1 MILNKINID
10 ELKLAESDITRS
22 VYAMLPQELKDVVK
36 DHAPAV
42 YNPPVKTQVSVNVAE
57 ILAVS
62 EIDNDTVFCK
72 KYGVESY
79 FRVWFKNGLSWY
91 VDGSLEPCHYEELL
105 MRLNH

>member
-1 MILNKINID
+1 MILTKINID
-10 ELKLAESDITRS
+10 ELKLAETDITRS
-22 VYAMLPQELKDVVK
+22 VFAMLPPELKDVVK

-42 YNPPVKTQVSVNVAE
+42 YQPPTKICVSVDVSH
-57 ILAVS
+57 ILGVS
-62 EIDNDTVFCK
+62 EIEKDQIFCR

-105 MRLNH
+105 LRLNK

>member
-22 VYAMLPQELKDVVK
+22 VFTMLPQELKDVVK

-62 EIDNDTVFCK
+62 DIEKDPIFCR

-79 FRVWFKNGLSWY
+79 FRVWFKNGLSWH

-105 MRLNH
+105 LRLNK

>member
-10 ELKLAESDITRS
+10 ELKLAESDITKS
-22 VYAMLPQELKDVVK
+22 VYAMLPPELKDVVK

-42 YNPPVKTQVSVNVAE
+42 YNPPIKTQVSINVTE

-79 FRVWFKNGLSWY
+79 FRIWFKNGLSWY
-91 VDGSLEPCHYEELL
+91 VDGSLEPCHYEDLL
-105 MRLNH
+105 LRLDK

>member
-1 MILNKINID
+1 MILTKINID

-22 VYAMLPQELKDVVK
+22 VYAMLPPELKDIVK
-36 DHAPAV
+36 DNAPKL
-42 YNPPVKTQVSVNVAE
+42 YQPPIKTQVSVDVSQ
-57 ILAVS
+57 ILGVS
-62 EIDNDTVFCK
+62 ETEKDPIFCR
-72 KYGVESY
+72 KYEVESY